1 MKNNL
6 LILVGFLF
14 FSSTALM
21 AQDTTTPKKW
31 QKTGAIGL
39 NFSQSHLSN
48 WAAGGE
54 DALNWQGILNYGINY
69 ADDMKKW
76 DNNLS
81 LALGY
86 SHLGDSKA
94 IKTDDKIELNSLFG
108 YKATEKLFYSLEFS
122 FKTQFADGFDYK
134 KDSSTPISAFMAPGY
149 FTLGLGMQY
158 VPNEY
163 FSLNFAP
170 LTARVTVVSD
180 QALADAGKYGVDPAV
195 FDSIGGQ
202 YVKIEDGKNSRFE
215 LGAKLIAKLSIPIVE
230 NVSFDSKLELF
241 SDYLKNPQNIDVD
254 WQNLITL
261 KVNSWLSTNIT
272 AHLIYDDDILITD
285 KDGNTG
291 PRTQFKEV
299 LSIGISYKLN

>member
-1 MKNNL
+1 MKNTL
-6 LILVGFLF
+6 LILTSFLF
-14 FSSTALM
+14 FSSATLM
-21 AQDTTTPKKW
+21 AQDTTLPKKW
-31 QKTGAIGL
+31 QKSGAVGL

-69 ADDMKKW
+69 ADDIKKW
-76 DNNLS
+76 DNNIS

-108 YKATEKLFYSLEFS
+108 YEASEKLFYTLEFS

-134 KDSSTPISAFMAPGY
+134 KDSSTPISGLMAPGY

-158 VPNEY
+158 VPNKY
-163 FSLNFAP
+163 FSINFAP
-170 LTARVTVVSD
+170 LTARVTIVSD
-180 QALADAGKYGVDPAV
+180 QALADAGKYGVDPAA

-202 YVKIEDGKNSRFE
+202 YVKMKDGKNSRFE

-272 AHLIYDDDILITD
+272 AHLIYDDDIMITD

-299 LSIGISYKLN
+299 LSIGVSYKLN

>member
-1 MKNNL
+1 MKNTL
-6 LILVGFLF
+6 LILISFLF
-14 FSSTALM
+14 FSSAALM
-21 AQDTTTPKKW
+21 AQDTTLPKKW
-31 QKTGAIGL
+31 QKSGAVGL

-54 DALNWQGILNYGINY
+54 NALNWQGILNYGINY
-69 ADDMKKW
+69 ADDIKKW
-76 DNNLS
+76 DNNIS

-108 YKATEKLFYSLEFS
+108 YKATEKLFYTLEFS

-134 KDSSTPISAFMAPGY
+134 KDSSTPISGLMSPGY

-158 VPNEY
+158 VPNKY
-163 FSLNFAP
+163 FSINFAP
-170 LTARVTVVSD
+170 LTARVTIVSD
-180 QALADAGKYGVDPAV
+180 QALADAGKYGVDPAA

-202 YVKIEDGKNSRFE
+202 YVKMKDGKNSRFE

-272 AHLIYDDDILITD
+272 AHLIYDDDIMITD

-299 LSIGISYKLN
+299 LSIGISYKLK

>member
-1 MKNNL
+1 MKNSL
-6 LILVGFLF
+6 LLLSVILLF
-14 FSSTALM
+14 TTSSVV
-21 AQDTTTPKKW
+21 AQDTTMPKKW
-31 QKTGAIGL
+31 IKSGAVGL

-54 DALNWQGILNYGINY
+54 NALNWQGILNYGLNY
-69 ADDMKKW
+69 ADDVKKW

-86 SHLGDSKA
+86 SHLGEGKA
-94 IKTDDKIELNSLFG
+94 MKTDDKIELNSLFG
-108 YKATEKLFYSLEFS
+108 YEATEKLFYSLEFS

-134 KDSSTPISAFMAPGY
+134 KDSSTPVSGFMSPGY

-158 VPNEY
+158 VPNKY

-170 LTARVTVVSD
+170 VTGRITIVSD
-180 QALADAGKYGVDPAV
+180 QALADKGKYGVDPAV

-202 YVKIEDGKNSRFE
+202 YVKVEDGKNSRFE
-215 LGAKLIAKLSIPIVE
+215 LGAKLIAKLNIPIAE
-230 NVSFDSKLELF
+230 NITFDSKLEFF
-241 SDYLKNPQNIDVD
+241 SDYLKNPLNIDID

-261 KVNSWLSTNIT
+261 KVNNWLSTNIT
-272 AHLIYDDDILITD
+272 AHLIYDDDIMIDD
-285 KDGNTG
+285 KDGKTG

-299 LSIGISYKLN
+299 LSIGISYNLH